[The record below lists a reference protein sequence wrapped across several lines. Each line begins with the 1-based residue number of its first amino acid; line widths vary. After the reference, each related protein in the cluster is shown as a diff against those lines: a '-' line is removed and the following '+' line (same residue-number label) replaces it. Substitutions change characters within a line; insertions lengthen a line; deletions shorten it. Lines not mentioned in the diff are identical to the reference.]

1 MYAHLDSPGR
11 DSHQQLQIFV
21 RSQSFH
27 GTTVI
32 NIEKNT
38 TIADVKL
45 TIEDQQGIPAAQQRL
60 THDGTTL
67 KDHFTLAHY
76 QLQSEQ
82 TLILHLKIPRPNAK
96 SVTAPASVSIVVEQ
110 LNGNGF
116 TLKRAQTDTIRTLKA
131 EIERKYGI
139 QIDHQCLLL
148 NDMELNDESTVDDN
162 SIKSQ
167 TILKLVFSSY
177 HKYKSEQQSVVNN
190 MNPESVKV
198 SVILERTVKN
208 LNDILSK
215 SRSCIGSASS
225 LSSLN
230 RSMTPNVFHRIAS
243 EMDTLNAHCDGL
255 RQRTNEAKK
264 IINDNHEN
272 VVSEFRQEWSHF
284 MVDINNLDGE
294 INTLNRQ
301 IEALLSK
308 RKHLQGV
315 KAEKC
320 SFFEGN
326 YDAYENAYQ
335 SIKDQN
341 CTDLDAKVLNIE
353 SLRAAVHVD
362 IKEYGTQLKETL
374 NEKMVFFEK
383 QYEKWDVLDVMEWI
397 KTIEDGYFGD
407 KRFETFINVLKE
419 MEVNGPMLP
428 EINNNLFLK
437 ATAGLKQE
445 SERHILRKHVNRI
458 VANVK
463 HANDAESHNMCGL
476 CIENTI
482 NTVNLPCGHCYTC
495 YQCSQREQ
503 ITQCQICRK
512 DVLQI
517 VQTFISGVAKL
528 NESTNGMT

>member
-190 MNPESVKV
+190 MDPESAKV

-225 LSSLN
+225 LSS
-230 RSMTPNVFHRIAS
+230 
-243 EMDTLNAHCDGL
+243 
-255 RQRTNEAKK
+255 
-264 IINDNHEN
+264 
-272 VVSEFRQEWSHF
+272 
-284 MVDINNLDGE
+284 
-294 INTLNRQ
+294 
-301 IEALLSK
+301 
-308 RKHLQGV
+308 
-315 KAEKC
+315 
-320 SFFEGN
+320 
-326 YDAYENAYQ
+326 
-335 SIKDQN
+335 
-341 CTDLDAKVLNIE
+341 
-353 SLRAAVHVD
+353 
-362 IKEYGTQLKETL
+362 QLKETL

-463 HANDAESHNMCGL
+463 LWASD
-476 CIENTI
+476 
-482 NTVNLPCGHCYTC
+482 
-495 YQCSQREQ
+495 QC
-503 ITQCQICRK
+503 
-512 DVLQI
+512 V
-517 VQTFISGVAKL
+517 GV
-528 NESTNGMT
+528 TMGYDG